1 MKKTIFFILM
11 SVLLIS
17 SNSFP
22 QFRLKIGPLTG
33 LNFNIG
39 TGSDLPQTVT
49 GFGITFGAQVD
60 MRFTPVIGIIS
71 QIEFYDNLSGG
82 YSETGN
88 FQFQDGVF
96 PATVNVDYSL
106 AYFMIEPLL
115 KMNIP
120 ASGFYFL
127 VGPAIGFNVQGSI
140 SQSIT
145 PQGGQTQK
153 LGTITIQNTNVRFAI
168 KAGAGYDI
176 PVSSLVT
183 LTPQFTFGYGITTIQ
198 SDFSARIM
206 IFQIAAIAKFKLI

>member
-153 LGTITIQNTNVRFAI
+153 LGTITI
-168 KAGAGYDI
+168 
-176 PVSSLVT
+176 
-183 LTPQFTFGYGITTIQ
+183 
-198 SDFSARIM
+198 
-206 IFQIAAIAKFKLI
+206 